1 MKLYKYL
8 MMSTA
13 VAVAASASSLALA
26 SSHREAPGV
35 TEIPKVDN
43 TDVYAFRSYEPGR
56 QDYVTIISNFQPGE
70 NPGDGPNY
78 YTMDPDAV
86 YEIHIDSNGDAKEDL
101 TYQFKFSN
109 QLSSPKGITLNV
121 GGVDQSIALRHI
133 GPISSANDAD
143 LGEREIYTV
152 TQITGDKRSGGRGQ
166 LTSGG
171 SATFVKPFDNAGNKS
186 VPNYPAYANQ
196 FVYNNVAIPGCATQ
210 GRVFAGQRAEYFAVN
225 LGPIFD
231 LVNFVPIQGAP
242 DPVYSSGA
250 PFPGGITQSQD
261 NQELIGKKNVTS
273 LAIEIPIACL
283 KGVGNGVIGVWST
296 ASLPQARFLRPTPN
310 TRMSDLH
317 GGALVQVSR
326 LGMPLVNEVVIGL
339 PEKDLF
345 NAAKPTQDGALASY
359 VTNPTFPAI
368 LDALFRAPVN
378 ATLGTS
384 FTNLAPTNFPRNDLV
399 ATFLT
404 GIETLNKQST
414 VTPSEMLRL
423 NMGVNPTP
431 QASQKTLGVVADDL
445 AGFPNGRR
453 PGDDVVDIVL
463 RVAMGRLCHPV
474 PIAGTPT
481 NLGLCTPAQAPTGTV
496 AYTDGA
502 PSNAA
507 NIQNAFPYLNA
518 PLRGAPRPQTQP

>member
-1 MKLYKYL
+1 MKLRTLLKI
-8 MMSTA
+8 STTVAIAFTANAA
-13 VAVAASASSLALA
+13 VLS
-26 SSHREAPGV
+26 SSHREAPGI

-56 QDYVTIISNFQPGE
+56 QDFVTIIANFQPGE

-101 TYQFKFSN
+101 TYQFKFAN
-109 QLSSPKGITLNV
+109 VLSSPKGITINV
-121 GGVDQSIALRHI
+121 GGVDQSIPLRHV
-133 GPISSANDAD
+133 GPISSANDSD
-143 LGEREIYTV
+143 LGERENYTV
-152 TQITGDKRSGGRGQ
+152 TQITGDRRSGARGQ

-196 FVYNNVAIPGCATQ
+196 FIYNVAVPGCATQ

-242 DPVYSSGA
+242 DPVYSSG
-250 PFPGGITQSQD
+250 PDFPGGITQSQD

-273 LAIEIPIACL
+273 LAIEVPIACL
-283 KGVGNGVIGVWST
+283 KGAGNGVIGVWSS
-296 ASLPQARFLRPTPN
+296 ASLPQARLLRPTPN
-310 TRMSDLH
+310 TRMSDLQ

-345 NAAKPTQDGALASY
+345 NAAKPTRDGALATY

-404 GIETLNKQST
+404 GIKTLNQQSS
-414 VTPSEMLRL
+414 VTASEMLRL
-423 NMGVNPTP
+423 NTGVNPTP
-431 QASQKTLGVVADDL
+431 RETQKTLGVVADDL

-463 RVAMGRLCHPV
+463 RVAMGRLCHTV
-474 PIAGTPT
+474 PIGGVQTD
-481 NLGLCTPAQAPTGTV
+481 LGLCKPDQAPTGTV